1 MESRY
6 KIILKE
12 LIQSG
17 MPVEREYELY
27 FEEDP
32 CETEESFKYKKELMN
47 NRLHR

>member
-1 MESRY
+1 MDSKYRE
-6 KIILKE
+6 ILKE

-27 FEEDP
+27 IEEDP

-47 NRLHR
+47 NQLHK